1 MRTSKKEIITSLVD
15 QARSFRF
22 CGPSDDPDE
31 QTAVTFGFRHL
42 VIQFKRLVG
51 PILPEVAASRLDAID
66 VGATISTLPMRQ
78 KQNST
83 LFYLTSKMFSNN
95 STIPGFP

>member
-1 MRTSKKEIITSLVD
+1 MRTSKKEIIRSLID
-15 QARSFRF
+15 RARSFRF

-31 QTAVTFGFRHL
+31 QTAVTFGFRHM

-51 PILPEVAASRLDAID
+51 PILPEAAASRLDAID
-66 VGATISTLPMRQ
+66 VEGAIFTRHMRQ

-83 LFYLTSKMFSNN
+83 LFCRTSKTFSNN
-95 STIPGFP
+95 LTILGFP